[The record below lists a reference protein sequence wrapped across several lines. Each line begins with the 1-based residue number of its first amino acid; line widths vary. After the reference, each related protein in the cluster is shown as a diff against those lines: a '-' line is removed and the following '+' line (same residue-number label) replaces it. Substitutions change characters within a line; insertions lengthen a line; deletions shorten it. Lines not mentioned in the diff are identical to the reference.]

1 MKAVTAAILMSVL
14 ALGAT
19 VSPPAHAGDRLLGS
33 THLTKVENDKDVLV
47 FAKCRRGIRAVQ
59 VRAHQGQIEIE
70 RLWVRYANGARD
82 DLDVRDRI
90 GQGGHSRWID
100 LRGDGRCIKAI
111 GIVGDTELSYDQA
124 RVDIWG
130 R

>member
-1 MKAVTAAILMSVL
+1 MKPVTAAILMSVL

-47 FAKCRRGIRAVQ
+47 FVKCRRGIRAVQ

>member
-47 FAKCRRGIRAVQ
+47 FAKCRRDVRAV
-59 VRAHQGQIEIE
+59 
-70 RLWVRYANGARD
+70 
-82 DLDVRDRI
+82 
-90 GQGGHSRWID
+90 
-100 LRGDGRCIKAI
+100 
-111 GIVGDTELSYDQA
+111 
-124 RVDIWG
+124 
-130 R
+130 